1 MARSRNSPPLP
12 ERPDGLEARLEIF
25 ARRRKTQSPEQL
37 DQGAGHHRPDSSPQ
51 RTQSPFIG
59 TVNDETKALPELQ
72 SAGFYRGQVTAEIYV
87 PPVEAC
93 YSPPPQGLSPA
104 LKEYLSQ
111 RQLSLYLHQAEV
123 FDAMKSGLDV
133 VLATQTASGK
143 SLAFNLPTFDVLL
156 SSPNSTALFLY
167 PTKALAHDQL
177 EGLKGFEAS
186 LEKDFGVSVYD
197 GDTPTKVRNKIKK
210 ESRLI
215 ISNPHALNLYLG
227 WSKGWQRFLEN
238 LKVVVVDE
246 AHYYTGSLGS
256 HVAFMLRRLRR
267 LCNSLGSDPQFL
279 LASGTISN
287 PKEHAE
293 QLVGRPF
300 TVFDRDASR
309 RAGRWLVTW
318 DITKDLDTSPQ
329 AQASLLVRHLV
340 RCKRSVIVFSD
351 SRAQAESIARGASDR
366 ANKVVAYRAGYSP
379 EVRRSIESDLR
390 EGRTRGISSTSA
402 LEVGIDIGSLDT
414 VVLANYPGS
423 LASLLQRSGRAGR
436 GEKDSVTVLMCGND
450 PVSRY
455 FLHNPE
461 SILDRTPEAAVVNLS
476 NRDILMDHLRCA
488 AFEAPISL
496 TDAETY
502 FGKPAIGCIKEL
514 SENELLTSQDNGLYA
529 SAKALPH
536 RSLSFIAGAG
546 QDYVIHFVTN
556 SRGKPH
562 EERLSQGQALRE
574 AHPRAVFVH
583 QGSPYR
589 VTQIN
594 HDTRKITARPE
605 AERAITVPQLF
616 RAVTPTEIAATKSL
630 KRLITLEIGEYRIS
644 EQIVGYKEYSAAE
657 KGERK
662 HKVTSPAFA
671 FSSRGVSL
679 RWATLEAV
687 GVFLDDQDAFG
698 AIHAAEHLLVKALPL
713 LAIASQRDLSG
724 SSIKNE
730 GEPFIVLYERT
741 PGGSGLSEHV
751 YSRFNQLCRTA
762 LELVRSCN
770 CTQGCPFCVLD
781 STCRDDD
788 ISKLGAISVLGALED
803 VPNVSGK

>member
-1 MARSRNSPPLP
+1 MSQPP
-12 ERPDGLEARLEIF
+12 I
-25 ARRRKTQSPEQL
+25 
-37 DQGAGHHRPDSSPQ
+37 QGSTNGDTR
-51 RTQSPFIG
+51 
-59 TVNDETKALPELQ
+59 ALPELEN
-72 SAGFYRGQVTAEIYV
+72 AGFYRGQVTAEIYIA
-87 PPVEAC
+87 PVEAR
-93 YSPPPQGLSPA
+93 YSALPQGLPTP
-104 LKEYLSQ
+104 LKTYLGQ

-123 FDAMKSGLDV
+123 FDAMKSGLNV

-156 SSPNSTALFLY
+156 SSPKSTALFLY

-177 EGLKGFEAS
+177 EGLKNFEAS

-197 GDTPTKVRNKIKK
+197 GDTPAKVRNKIKE

-227 WSKGWQRFLEN
+227 WSKGWERFLEN
-238 LKVVVVDE
+238 LAVVVVDE

-267 LCNSLGSDPQFL
+267 LCNSLGADPQFL

-293 QLVGRPF
+293 QLVGKPF
-300 TVFDRDASR
+300 TVYDKDASQR
-309 RAGRWLVTW
+309 SGRWLVTW
-318 DITKDLDTSPQ
+318 DTTKDLDASPQ
-329 AQASLLVRHLV
+329 TQASLLVRHLV

-450 PVSRY
+450 AVSRY
-455 FLHNPE
+455 FLHCPE
-461 SILDRTPEAAVVNLS
+461 SILNRTPEAAVVNLS
-476 NRDILMDHLRCA
+476 NREILMDHLRCA
-488 AFEAPISL
+488 AFEAPISVA
-496 TDAETY
+496 DAQNY
-502 FGKPAIGCIKEL
+502 FGEPAIDCIQEL
-514 SENELLTSQDNGLYA
+514 VEKDLLVSQNDGLYA
-529 SAKALPH
+529 SVKSLPH
-536 RSLSFIAGAG
+536 RSLSFISDAG

-556 SRGKPH
+556 TRGRPH

-574 AHPRAVFVH
+574 AHSRAVFVH

-589 VTQIN
+589 ITHIN
-594 HDTRKITARPE
+594 HETRKITARPE
-605 AERAITVPQLF
+605 SERAITVPQLF
-616 RAVTPTEIAATKSL
+616 RAVSPTEVFATKTL
-630 KRLITLEIGEYRIS
+630 KRLVTLEVGEYRIS
-644 EQIVGYKEYSAAE
+644 EQIVGYKEFSALE

-662 HKVTSPAFA
+662 HKVTSPAHA
-671 FSSRGVSL
+671 FSSRGISL
-679 RWATLEAV
+679 RWKSIDAV
-687 GVFLDDQDAFG
+687 GVFLDDESAFG

-724 SSIKNE
+724 SSIKND
-730 GEPFIVLYERT
+730 GEPFIVLYERSA
-741 PGGSGLSEHV
+741 GGSGLSEHV
-751 YSRFNQLCRTA
+751 FSRFDQLLETA

-770 CTQGCPFCVLD
+770 CTQGCPFCVFD

-788 ISKLGAISVLGALED
+788 ISKQGAVSVLSALAL
-803 VPNVSGK
+803 